1 MRKTLFKELVI
12 IFISGGRGRGG
23 WGGHFVFRGY
33 GGLIEYKGDDLGK
46 LMAN

>member
-12 IFISGGRGRGG
+12 IYFRGRGRGG
-23 WGGHFVFRGY
+23 WGGGGHFVFRGY
-33 GGLIEYKGDDLGK
+33 GGPIEYKRDDW